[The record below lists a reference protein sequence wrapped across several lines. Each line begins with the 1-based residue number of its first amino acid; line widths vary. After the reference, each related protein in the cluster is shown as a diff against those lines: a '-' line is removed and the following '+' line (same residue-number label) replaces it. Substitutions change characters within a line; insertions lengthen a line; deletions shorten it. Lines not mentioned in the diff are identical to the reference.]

1 MEGARPA
8 RSGGRP
14 PRALR
19 EGGRLGKPST
29 HGDKK
34 RAALMASPICSTL
47 HLHCTQLTASLRFGE
62 QRHRLSRR
70 GEGCRGCG
78 LHGMRATGDIAM
90 IEARWVSRMRAAG
103 GGDAADVAGIQAFNS
118 LYSSREYDVSNTTME
133 RLPRCGRVDPFGRVV
148 SFKMSWPLRQSRKED
163 GCLNAWDV
171 PSAGRQGG
179 SNLKIA
185 YFLLEACWRSRPG

>member
-19 EGGRLGKPST
+19 EGGRLWKPST

-34 RAALMASPICSTL
+34 RAARMASPICSTL

-78 LHGMRATGDIAM
+78 LQGMRAAGDIG
-90 IEARWVSRMRAAG
+90 IEARWLSWMRAAG

-118 LYSSREYDVSNTTME
+118 LYSSSRKYDVSNATME
-133 RLPRCGRVDPFGRVV
+133 RLPRCGRLDPFERAV
-148 SFKMSWPLRQSRKED
+148 SFKTSWS
-163 GCLNAWDV
+163 
-171 PSAGRQGG
+171 
-179 SNLKIA
+179 
-185 YFLLEACWRSRPG
+185 F

>member
-8 RSGGRP
+8 RSRGRP

-78 LHGMRATGDIAM
+78 LQGMRATGDIA
-90 IEARWVSRMRAAG
+90 IEARWLLRMRAAD
-103 GGDAADVAGIQAFNS
+103 GGDVADVAGIQAFNS
-118 LYSSREYDVSNTTME
+118 LCSSREYDVSNATME
-133 RLPRCGRVDPFGRVV
+133 RLPPFERVDPFGGRIVQNIV
-148 SFKMSWPLRQSRKED
+148 AVATVPKRRRLFERLGRPL
-163 GCLNAWDV
+163 
-171 PSAGRQGG
+171 GRQAGG
-179 SNLKIA
+179 FKLKNRL
-185 YFLLEACWRSRPG
+185 FLA

>member
-78 LHGMRATGDIAM
+78 LHGMRATGDIA
-90 IEARWVSRMRAAG
+90 IEARRYRDRGEMAFE
-103 GGDAADVAGIQAFNS
+103 DARSG
-118 LYSSREYDVSNTTME
+118 RW
-133 RLPRCGRVDPFGRVV
+133 RCGRCR
-148 SFKMSWPLRQSRKED
+148 RY
-163 GCLNAWDV
+163 
-171 PSAGRQGG
+171 PSVQFAV
-179 SNLKIA
+179 LI
-185 YFLLEACWRSRPG
+185 